1 MGQKHIMRFPIRRY
15 SSIFVPVAT
24 PSKFVENVSEALH
37 PLQRPR
43 HLWTNNWRIRIKT
56 TSGSLVFA
64 KKTPLVTSAKK
75 CLGLKFFLIQVT
87 EWRLDGC
94 MRLARLSTCNL
105 RASCSIIRVNSRAQE
120 LPQMMGS
127 GKRYSSA
134 PKISP
139 IALNPS
145 QPYLFFSFLRGA
157 SFLVFPS
164 NNCWWWATSVD
175 FSLIKLDFRGSEN
188 RSSPVMKNLITQ
200 LGAASSR
207 IQLFR
212 QEVLISLASSDK
224 DI

>member
-1 MGQKHIMRFPIRRY
+1 MGQKHMRFPIRRY

-43 HLWTNNWRIRIKT
+43 HLWTNRRIRIKT
-56 TSGSLVFA
+56 KSGSLVFA
-64 KKTPLVTSAKK
+64 KKTPLVTSAAKK

-164 NNCWWWATSVD
+164 NNC
-175 FSLIKLDFRGSEN
+175 
-188 RSSPVMKNLITQ
+188 
-200 LGAASSR
+200 
-207 IQLFR
+207 
-212 QEVLISLASSDK
+212 
-224 DI
+224 